1 MERIMNNSSMKRYQ
15 KLNLLKELD
24 VKLDSFR
31 DLGYEYKRM
40 CERNRS
46 LEIEAKCLSHTLN
59 DLNKE
64 ITDIENAIKKLDEPE
79 KV

>member
-1 MERIMNNSSMKRYQ
+1 MNNSSMKRYQ